1 MDPHSIEVTFT
12 WSYDMPQRGDLS
24 PVPPPKPP
32 DVTINGSSASPD
44 VISRVALQ
52 LRDSA
57 RLESA
62 RDANSLN
69 TLAAILD
76 ASIPTRL
83 TPTLTQRHPYTS
95 ATTPGAHGTAHLGR
109 PAP

>member
-32 DVTINGSSASPD
+32 DVTINGTSASPE

-57 RLESA
+57 HLESA
-62 RDANSLN
+62 KAAESLN
-69 TLAAILD
+69 ILADILD
-76 ASIPTRL
+76 ASIDHPASSSPPPT
-83 TPTLTQRHPYTS
+83 T
-95 ATTPGAHGTAHLGR
+95 
-109 PAP
+109 